1 MQFLVKYYY
10 VCVMNHKTPAL
21 TRNSFLLIIIPLFI
35 VSFNTKAQN
44 NSISDS
50 SIVHFV
56 GKLTDETGK
65 VIPFAHVINLR
76 RGYATISDTSGKF
89 NMLVLQRDSIRI
101 SAIGFITRF
110 ISIKR
115 HNPVNDTLD
124 LHILMEKK
132 TYDLST
138 VNIYELRWQVFKSE
152 FMEETVEEDETSER
166 ITIWM
171 NSLFPAGEL
180 RMVYQGARG
189 VGFQFPYKGKAEKQ
203 RRKVAALEKKYNIIQ
218 PKFNDELITN
228 LTGLEGE
235 AIYDFINY
243 CNFDE
248 GFLIHSTEYQ
258 IIDAVQTKWEKY
270 KKVMDFR
277 KEFNDR
283 SR

>member
-1 MQFLVKYYY
+1 
-10 VCVMNHKTPAL
+10 MNNKLRTL
-21 TRNSFLLIIIPLFI
+21 KRKSLLLLIIPLFVI
-35 VSFNTKAQN
+35 GYNTNAQDGLV
-44 NSISDS
+44 SDS

-56 GKLTDETGK
+56 GKLTDNTGK

-89 NMLVLQRDSIRI
+89 SMLVLRRDSIRI
-101 SAIGFITRF
+101 SAIGFITRYV
-110 ISIKR
+110 SIKR

-152 FMEETVEEDETSER
+152 FMEEKVEEDETSER

-180 RMVYQGARG
+180 RMIYQGSRG
-189 VGFQFPYKGKAEKQ
+189 VGFQLPYKGKAEKQ

-228 LTGLEGE
+228 LTGLKGE
-235 AIYDFINY
+235 SIYDFINY

-248 GFLIHSTEYQ
+248 GFLVHSSEYQ
-258 IIDAVQTKWEKY
+258 IIEAIHNKWGKY

-283 SR
+283 NR